1 MPSQRQS
8 SRQDRRRG
16 RLGLFWLGLLGLLGC
31 GQTPSLIEL
40 PQRAS
45 AEQISY
51 SQVWQLASHNSYWAE
66 RRGGDPWAS
75 GVNER
80 LLDQLLADGARTL
93 ELDIHPS
100 EVAHEFRVYHLQ
112 PGDSQCDSLRECL
125 GIVRLFQRAL
135 PQHRP
140 LLVQLELKHLFA
152 ALWDGEHTPEDLDR
166 VLRQELGAALYTPG
180 EFLAPCLPHGIA
192 SLREC
197 MRQTGWPAVNDLAGR
212 VLVAPMGYWHMFGGQ
227 NDVAWVDYSRSRPAV
242 ELTAFP
248 LAINTRYTTLSPD
261 GQQQISEA
269 QFDEAMAQAVFW
281 YSEDV
286 NDPLTQA
293 FVREGGIVMY
303 GEATATAR
311 QLVGIANGL
320 QLLQTDTPWIAP
332 DTEGRIQPLR
342 SLDPGQRRQAI
353 GEVDD
358 AVQLRSGSGSG
369 TGSTGEVARLL
380 QVAPGQ
386 PSRWEATLISGH
398 ESELSACLTARSQ
411 PRDAATLLSLC
422 RWLVPNH
429 SGPDSLRLRL
439 RLRLCQA
446 GRCTEEDFLSNDG
459 EDGGPGEHV
468 VLELASRGSQTCLTA
483 RAARL
488 ASLGSDGR
496 TGSARLATLA
506 SDRCVDGALPYQGIA
521 RVYDASD
528 GSRDAGRPVS
538 FFGLRHDE
546 QPLSVGDL
554 PIDPTDGAP

>member
-8 SRQDRRRG
+8 VRQDRG
-16 RLGLFWLGLLGLLGC
+16 SVWLGLIWLGLLGLLGC
-31 GQTPSLIEL
+31 GQAPSVLEL
-40 PQRAS
+40 PRRAD
-45 AEQISY
+45 AGQISY

-75 GVNER
+75 GVSER

-140 LLVQLELKHLFA
+140 LLLQLEFKHLFA
-152 ALWDGEHTPEDLDR
+152 SLWDNDHTPEDLDR

-197 MRQTGWPAVNDLAGR
+197 MRQTGWPAVNELAGR
-212 VLVAPMGYWHMFGGQ
+212 VLVATMGYWHMFGGQ

-242 ELTAFP
+242 ELAAFP
-248 LAINTRYTTLSPD
+248 LAINTRYYTLSAD
-261 GQQQISEA
+261 GQQQITEA
-269 QFDEAMAQAVFW
+269 QFDEAMAQTAFW

-311 QLVGIANGL
+311 QLLGIANGL

-358 AVQLRSGSGSG
+358 AVQLHGAGSGP
-369 TGSTGEVARLL
+369 GSTGEVARLL

-398 ESELSACLTARSQ
+398 ESALSACLTARSQ
-411 PRDAATLLSLC
+411 PRDAATSVSLC

-439 RLRLCQA
+439 RLGLCQA

-459 EDGGPGEHV
+459 ADGGPGEHV
-468 VLELASRGSQTCLTA
+468 VWVLVPRGSQTCLTA

-496 TGSARLATLA
+496 TGSAQLATLA
-506 SDRCVDGALPYQGIA
+506 NERCVDGALPYQGIA
-521 RVYDASD
+521 RVYDTGD
-528 GSRDAGRPVS
+528 GSSDAGRPVS
-538 FFGLRHDE
+538 FFGLRHDA
-546 QPLSVGDL
+546 QPLNVSDL
-554 PIDPTDGAP
+554 PIDPQDGAP